1 MNDLW
6 RRCLARLEAEFSA
19 EDLHTYLAPLQA
31 RESDAIVLA
40 FHGCSSI
47 GTTVRDAYR
56 VALNLEEAA
65 QATFRMLQLGD
76 TTTAFP
82 ADALDALLRGG

>member
-1 MNDLW
+1 M
-6 RRCLARLEAEFSA
+6 A
-19 EDLHTYLAPLQA
+19 
-31 RESDAIVLA
+31 
-40 FHGCSSI
+40 
-47 GTTVRDAYR
+47 DAYR

-82 ADALDALLRGG
+82 ADALAALLRG